1 MVNSDFIVHLT
12 NDAWFGS
19 YNGPQ
24 QHIVQIRA
32 RAIEQGLPVLRSA
45 NTGISALIDP
55 YGKILK
61 KIPLNIEG
69 YLDVKIPKKIDKTLY
84 SKFGSKNWNLLL
96 ICLFALFYFLCF
108 KMNKYVS

>member
-1 MVNSDFIVHLT
+1 MLWSIFSNEIDSNMVNSDFIVHLT

-45 NTGISALIDP
+45 NTGISH
-55 YGKILK
+55 
-61 KIPLNIEG
+61 
-69 YLDVKIPKKIDKTLY
+69 
-84 SKFGSKNWNLLL
+84 
-96 ICLFALFYFLCF
+96 
-108 KMNKYVS
+108 